1 MAVRRYDELIAW
13 QLAEQFRQEVLEL
26 VQRGAGASRDFR
38 FRDQLLDASS
48 AVPKDIAEGFIRF
61 SAATFI
67 QFLGYAL
74 GSLVESEQW
83 LKDGIDRGYFDRNSC
98 EPAFR
103 TARRCLTATVRLRQ
117 SQERYL
123 EAVRRDKAVNRK

>member
-13 QLAEQFRQEVLEL
+13 QLAEQFRVEVLVL
-26 VQRGAGASRDFR
+26 VRGSASASSDLR
-38 FRDQLLDASS
+38 FRDQLLDAAS
-48 AVPKDIAEGFIRF
+48 AVSKDIAEGFVRY
-61 SAATFI
+61 SAAAFI

-83 LKDGIDRGYFDRNSC
+83 LKDGIDRGYFDRSSC

-123 EAVRRDKAVNRK
+123 EAVRLDKAVNRK